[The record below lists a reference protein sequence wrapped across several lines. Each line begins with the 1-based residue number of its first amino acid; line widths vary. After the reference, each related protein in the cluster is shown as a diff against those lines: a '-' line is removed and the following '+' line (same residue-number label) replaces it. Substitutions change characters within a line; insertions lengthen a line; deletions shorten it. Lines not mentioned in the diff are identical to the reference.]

1 MDDITVNDAEECTSV
16 RHSIF
21 TSRSFDICQRFNVF
35 NKIKSLRTFLIW
47 LGGRNGLG
55 DSAGEESPKN
65 SLTSLRELI
74 GSRNHRYLT
83 SISRGSSTSPLLN
96 LCEFLT
102 VPKSNSFQRRASLAH
117 LDSCMS
123 VIVHFWKNGAE
134 RVAEF
139 RIQPVGRLT
148 NFDVPQH
155 LVDRYRDFKVLNPS
169 T

>member
-1 MDDITVNDAEECTSV
+1 MLTIANVDNLLQCGHNSNQYFHEALDIYG
-16 RHSIF
+16 
-21 TSRSFDICQRFNVF
+21 CQEAVLMN
-35 NKIKSLRTFLIW
+35 TQ
-47 LGGRNGLG
+47 
-55 DSAGEESPKN
+55 
-65 SLTSLRELI
+65 I

-123 VIVHFWKNGAE
+123 VIVHFWKNGAK

-139 RIQPVGRLT
+139 RFQPFGRLI
-148 NFDVPQH
+148 N
-155 LVDRYRDFKVLNPS
+155 LMCLNILWIDTGIS
-169 T
+169 KS